1 MAYYR
6 TISLSF
12 WTDSK
17 VDDNFTPEDKYFY
30 LYLLTN
36 PHTNICGCYEISHK
50 QMERETGY
58 NLDTVKRLLGRMEK
72 EHRVIAYSEETKEVL
87 ILNWHKYNW
96 TRSEKVL
103 KSVRETAQYIKN
115 SSFKEFIEKII
126 ENPLQNQY
134 QYQYQS
140 TECRVQSTDVSIGYG
155 YPIDTV
161 SENKGKAKRFAPPTL
176 EEVKAYCSERNN
188 SVDAQR
194 FIDYYTSN
202 GWKVGKN
209 PMKDWKAAVR
219 NWERDNKPQ
228 GKPKDSSYDIDE
240 WEKFAESFD
249 LNGGGQ

>member
-72 EHRVIAYSEETKEVL
+72 EHRVIAYSVETKEVL

-161 SENKGKAKRFAPPTL
+161 SENKGKAKRFTPPTL
-176 EEVKAYCSERNN
+176 DEVKAYCDERGN
-188 SVDAQR
+188 SIDPQR
-194 FIDYYTSN
+194 FIDYYQAN
-202 GWKVGKN
+202 GWKVGKAS
-209 PMKDWKAAVR
+209 MKDWKAAVR
-219 NWERDNKPQ
+219 NWESREKP
-228 GKPKDSSYDIDE
+228 G
-240 WEKFAESFD
+240 EKKKELSQED
-249 LNGGGQ
+249 LEFLKAWGGGG